1 MQLKSIKTHFEK
13 EKERLETQQK
23 VYEEELKTYSNID
36 YARDNII
43 ERKNALETQRESLKE
58 VLQAT
63 QSAVAEAEKKNNDLE
78 VYGVICT

>member
-1 MQLKSIKTHFEK
+1 MQLKSIKTHFLK

-23 VYEEELKTYSNID
+23 EYEEELKTYSNID

-58 VLQAT
+58 VMQAT
-63 QSAVAEAEKKNNDLE
+63 QSAVAEADKKNNDLE
-78 VYGVICT
+78 VYK